1 MPEVY
6 ISVKIR
12 EKRGKL
18 YLDIYQGGKRTWES
32 LQLELTK
39 DKVQNKE
46 IWRLAEI
53 CRSKRETQF
62 LTGAWDINNPISG
75 KISLIKYLESYAQ
88 TYKKPSPVNCCIK
101 YVKDFHG
108 GSTIQL
114 GQITAKWVDDFQCFL
129 LKQKDLSQYTASFYS
144 RILRS
149 ALNRAVTQDM
159 IIKNPANTVKKLTA
173 PESEMVFLNV
183 DELKALAGVAF
194 DNSYSAEVKR
204 AFFFVC
210 NTGLRISDIETLTW
224 AMIESNPMQII
235 KSQQKTR
242 NAVYVPLNEIAQ
254 SIIID
259 GKNHAANEKVFN
271 TLGTRNRR
279 TSYTHFKNWAKKAGI
294 KKTIGWHT
302 ARRTFATMA
311 LLNGADIL
319 TLAKLLGHTN
329 LSHVAKYAKV
339 TDKLKTEA
347 VNTLP
352 KIAI

>member
-1 MPEVY
+1 M
-6 ISVKIR
+6 SVKVR

-18 YLDIYQGGKRTWES
+18 YLDIYQGGKRSWES
-32 LQLELTK
+32 LRLELTK

-75 KISLIKYLESYAQ
+75 KISLIKYMEDYSK
-88 TYKKPSPVNCCIK
+88 TYKKPAPVLCCIK
-101 YVKDFHG
+101 YIKEFHT

-114 GQITAKWVDDFQCFL
+114 GQVTSKWVDDFQSFL
-129 LKQKDLSQYTASFYS
+129 LKQENLSQFTAGFYS

-159 IIKNPANTVKKLTA
+159 ILKNPANTVKKITS
-173 PESEMVFLNV
+173 PEPEMIFLNV
-183 DELKALAGVAF
+183 DELKALAGVSL
-194 DNSYSAEVKR
+194 DNPYSTEIKR

-224 AMIESNPMQII
+224 GMIETNPMQII
-235 KSQQKTR
+235 KSQEKTR
-242 NAVYVPLNEIAQ
+242 NAVYVPLNKIAQ
-254 SIIID
+254 SIIVD
-259 GKNHAANEKVFN
+259 GKNHAANEKVFY
-271 TLGTRNRR
+271 TLATRNRR
-279 TSYTHFKNWAKKAGI
+279 TSYTHFKNWAEKAGI

-339 TDKLKTEA
+339 TDKLKLEA
-347 VNTLP
+347 VNALP
-352 KIAI
+352 EIAV